1 MPMFKIFEVVDCSFT
16 FECPRK
22 WEDLKTSPFANIRHC
37 EVCNKP
43 VFKCQNQKQADWAIA
58 NKQCAAVVTDVMV
71 QTMGD
76 IGPPKANRRQQIDS
90 IE

>member
-1 MPMFKIFEVVDCSFT
+1 MTMFKTFEMVDCSFT

-22 WEDLKTSPFANIRHC
+22 WEELAKSPFANIRHC

-58 NKQCAAVVTDVMV
+58 NNQCAVAMNNPAVITI
-71 QTMGD
+71 GD
-76 IGPPKANRRQQIDS
+76 IGPPKTRRK
-90 IE
+90 

>member
-1 MPMFKIFEVVDCSFT
+1 MQSFKTFEMIECSFT

-22 WEDLKTSPFANIRHC
+22 WDELKPSPFANIRHC

-58 NKQCAAVVTDVMV
+58 NNQCAVAMNNSSVITI
-71 QTMGD
+71 GD
-76 IGPPKANRRQQIDS
+76 IGPPKTRRK
-90 IE
+90 